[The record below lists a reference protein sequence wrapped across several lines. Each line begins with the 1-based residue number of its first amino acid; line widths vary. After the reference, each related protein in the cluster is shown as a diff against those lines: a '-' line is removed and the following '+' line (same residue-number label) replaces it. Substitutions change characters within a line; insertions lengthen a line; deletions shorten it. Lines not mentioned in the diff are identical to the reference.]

1 MKVRVDEELA
11 EDCKCEL
18 KVLAIK
24 NSLAKGV
31 LRVTVLE
38 TRTGIIL
45 EGIEIRQIEDDLNS
59 HEGDLQVHFSN
70 YDDFAVVG
78 NHRRCG
84 WLGTTTGEHGPEFG
98 NLSVDTEPLL
108 FKTFDG
114 SSQDFR
120 CEGFRHVN
128 QSNSIDVVAS

>member
-45 EGIEIRQIEDDLNS
+45 EGIEIRQIEDDLYS

-84 WLGTTTGEHGPEFG
+84 LARYDHRRAWPGVRQFERRYGAFVVQ
-98 NLSVDTEPLL
+98 NLRWQQS
-108 FKTFDG
+108 
-114 SSQDFR
+114 
-120 CEGFRHVN
+120 GFQV
-128 QSNSIDVVAS
+128 